1 MKYRV
6 KFHDDDSPESDKW
19 LENPGDETCD
29 VIKNAAYIFD
39 SVFEAAVEAERL
51 TREVEGCEY
60 AVVPVLRKRP

>member
-19 LENPGDETCD
+19 LEAPGDETCD
-29 VIKNAAYIFD
+29 CIKADAF
-39 SVFEAAVEAERL
+39 VFETAWEAAREAERL

-60 AVVPVLRKRP
+60 AVVPVLRKRA